1 MKISLDFK
9 DNETKEYV
17 KAELIKRNFEISEG
31 SFGTVWV
38 YGLSH
43 VDFARKFIELCQSGS
58 LKFYDVLLE
67 DLDYFEVLEEK

>member
-1 MKISLDFK
+1 MKIALDFK

-17 KAELIKRNFEISEG
+17 KAELIKRNFEIGEG

-67 DLDYFEVLEEK
+67 DLDYFEVWEEK